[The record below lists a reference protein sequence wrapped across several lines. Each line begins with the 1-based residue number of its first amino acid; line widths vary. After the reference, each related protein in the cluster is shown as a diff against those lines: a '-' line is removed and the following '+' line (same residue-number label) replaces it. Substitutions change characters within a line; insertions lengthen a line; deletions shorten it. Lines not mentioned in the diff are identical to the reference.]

1 MLFDLSIN
9 EDYYKPIRSKSAL
22 NGYIEYESKGDK
34 DKILSI
40 RKYLEMIRPYL
51 CDIRN
56 DHKTQGELNVHSGN
70 TVIDYKSQSK
80 LKVQLTMAYKT
91 QSEWKIQLA
100 MKINFISSKDFDETC
115 TMDTKGDSRIRK
127 KD

>member
-22 NGYIEYESKGDK
+22 NGYIEHESKGDK

-51 CDIRN
+51 CDI
-56 DHKTQGELNVHSGN
+56 KMIT
-70 TVIDYKSQSK
+70 K
-80 LKVQLTMAYKT
+80 LKENGMF
-91 QSEWKIQLA
+91 IQV
-100 MKINFISSKDFDETC
+100 IQ
-115 TMDTKGDSRIRK
+115 
-127 KD
+127 